1 MEQAKNTVRFKK
13 MHGLG
18 NDFLIADFRSGA
30 RSVSGRLAKAL
41 SDRRRGVGFDQLAEL
56 RDSESCDARLVFFNA
71 DGSRSGA
78 CGNATR
84 CVARLLF
91 EETGRAEAVI
101 ETERGRLACADAGD
115 GLTSVNMGH
124 PMFGWADVPLSSE
137 ADTRSLPI
145 PGGPS
150 ALSMGN
156 PHCVFIVEDTDAV
169 EIEVQGPEHE
179 RNPLFPERTNVE
191 FVQVLSADAVRLRIW
206 ERGAGV
212 TPASGSG
219 ACAAAVASARLGL
232 TERTVSVHVDGGAL
246 RIDWRDDGVWMT
258 GPTAKVYDGELD
270 VAALE
275 ESA

>member
-1 MEQAKNTVRFKK
+1 MTRAGNTVRFKK

-30 RSVSGRLAKAL
+30 RSVPGRLAKGL

-71 DGSRSGA
+71 DGSRSGT

-91 EETGRAEAVI
+91 EETGRTEAVI
-101 ETERGRLACADAGD
+101 ETDWGRLACADAGG

-124 PMFGWADVPLSSE
+124 PMFGWADIPLSSE

-156 PHCVFIVEDTDAV
+156 PHCVFIVEDADAV
-169 EIEVQGPEHE
+169 EIEALGPEHE

-219 ACAAAVASARLGL
+219 ACAAAVAPARLGL
-232 TERTVSVHVDGGAL
+232 TERTVSVHVDGGVL
-246 RIDWRDDGVWMT
+246 EIDWRDDGVWMT
-258 GPTAKVYDGELD
+258 GPTEDIYDGELD

-275 ESA
+275 GSG